1 MAGGLAYLDSSA
13 IVKLVV
19 EEPESQ
25 ALRSDLR
32 GRPQRVS
39 SALAL
44 VEVTLAGARRAPAL
58 PTGRV
63 SGILAGLA
71 LVPIDR
77 VVLETAAGLAHLQL
91 RAFDAI
97 HLATCVSLGSDLDV
111 LIAYDQRLLTA
122 ASTLG
127 LPTQQPA

>member
-39 SALAL
+39 SALVL
-44 VEVTLAGARRAPAL
+44 VEVTLAVARRAPA
-58 PTGRV
+58 PPPGRV

-71 LVPIDR
+71 LVPIDHA
-77 VVLETAAGLAHLQL
+77 VLETAAELAHLQL
-91 RAFDAI
+91 RALDAI

-122 ASTLG
+122 ASTVG
-127 LPTQQPA
+127 LATEQPA

>member
-1 MAGGLAYLDSSA
+1 MPGLAYLDSSA

-25 ALRSDLR
+25 ALRVSLR

-39 SALAL
+39 SALAV
-44 VEVTLAGARRAPAL
+44 VEVTLAAARRE
-58 PTGRV
+58 PTPPPGRV
-63 SGILAGLA
+63 PGILSGLA
-71 LVPIDR
+71 LVPIDQP
-77 VVLETAAGLAHLQL
+77 VLKTAAGLAHLQL
-91 RAFDAI
+91 RALDAI
-97 HLATCVSLGSDLDV
+97 HIATCLSLGADLDV

-127 LPTQQPA
+127 LHTEQPA

>member
-1 MAGGLAYLDSSA
+1 VPGLTYLDSSA

-25 ALRSDLR
+25 ALRVGLR

-44 VEVTLAGARRAPAL
+44 VEVTLAASRRDPAP
-58 PTGRV
+58 PPGRV
-63 SGILAGLA
+63 SSILAGLA

-77 VVLETAAGLAHLQL
+77 SVLKAAAGLAHLQL
-91 RAFDAI
+91 RALDAI
-97 HLATCVSLGSDLDV
+97 HIATCVSLGADLDV
-111 LIAYDQRLLTA
+111 LIAYDHRLLAA
-122 ASTLG
+122 ASGLG
-127 LPTQQPA
+127 LPTEQPT

>member
-13 IVKLVV
+13 IVKLAV

-32 GRPQRVS
+32 RRPQRVS

-58 PTGRV
+58 PPGRV

-71 LVPIDR
+71 LVPIDQA
-77 VVLETAAGLAHLQL
+77 VLEAAAGLAHLQL
-91 RAFDAI
+91 RALDAI

-127 LPTQQPA
+127 LLTEQPS

>member
-1 MAGGLAYLDSSA
+1 MPGLAYLDSSA

-25 ALRSDLR
+25 ALRAGLR
-32 GRPQRVS
+32 DHPHRVS

-44 VEVTLAGARRAPAL
+44 VEVTLAGARRAPA
-58 PTGRV
+58 PPPGRV

-71 LVPIDR
+71 LLGIDQP
-77 VVLETAAGLAHLQL
+77 VLKTAAGLAHLQL
-91 RAFDAI
+91 RALDAI
-97 HLATCVSLGSDLDV
+97 HLATCLSLGAELDV

-127 LPTQQPA
+127 LPTEQPA